1 MVSWKLLTCFLGVCM
16 TTMHLWTVASKCEM
30 MDSME
35 GREAPKLSL
44 NRSNGYFEKRNW
56 SKDETINKLSATLKN
71 ITNNLLLKDPTVALN
86 NNNLLP
92 ETAPSNYNENTSLS
106 AGDCSIQHIV
116 KDKGDYAILTSFSRI
131 NK

>member
-1 MVSWKLLTCFLGVCM
+1 MLKAVKLLSWCACDYWAL
-16 TTMHLWTVASKCEM
+16 VASKCEM

-35 GREAPKLSL
+35 DRKAPNLSL

-92 ETAPSNYNENTSLS
+92 ETAPFNYNENTSLS

-116 KDKGDYAILTSFSRI
+116 KDKGDYAILTSFSKI